1 LIQQGKSRA
10 ASLPRPC
17 LHADPVPQSM
27 SAKSTSSRRRVL
39 ALTLSLA
46 LPAKALAQA
55 AAAAGAPPGNPP
67 PAGPAAPPAPLSP
80 PELAPDAPD
89 KHVVVPGDT
98 LWGIAGKFLEK
109 PWRWPELWR
118 LNREQIRNPHLI
130 YPGDIVYLD
139 GAGASAR
146 LRLARPVDGASA
158 AAGPAQ
164 TAAGTG
170 AAPSPATRSV
180 GVSTSQEIAS
190 TDAATNPDGS
200 RRLSPRVRAER
211 TGVAPIPTVSS
222 AAIEPFLNRP
232 LILDEQAQREH
243 PRIVGI
249 QEGRVFLGQGEL
261 AYVSGLKPGQD
272 ATEWYLYRRVT
283 PLVDPDTRRPIAFEA
298 VFLGTARLERRGE
311 PASFR
316 VLRASEEIG
325 PGDRLVPAERVMPMN
340 FAPRAPERT
349 VNGRIVSVYRGVSQA
364 GRNSVV
370 ALNLG
375 RRQGIEEG
383 HVVGIRERSRTARDP
398 DSKAPIELPGET
410 IGEVLV
416 FRVFDTIAY
425 GLIVA
430 ARKAVAV
437 GDDIVNP

>member
-1 LIQQGKSRA
+1 
-10 ASLPRPC
+10 
-17 LHADPVPQSM
+17 M
-27 SAKSTSSRRRVL
+27 SVKSTSSRRRVL

-46 LPAKALAQA
+46 LPAKAFAQA
-55 AAAAGAPPGNPP
+55 AGSGDGAPA
-67 PAGPAAPPAPLSP
+67 AGPAPGSASPGAAPGSA

-109 PWRWPELWR
+109 PWRWPDLWR

-139 GAGASAR
+139 GAGAAAR
-146 LRLARPVDGASA
+146 LRLARPVDGAAAAPATAAATPGAGSA
-158 AAGPAQ
+158 AG
-164 TAAGTG
+164 
-170 AAPSPATRSV
+170 RSV
-180 GVSTSQEIAS
+180 GVSMAS
-190 TDAATNPDGS
+190 DVADPAAGAESS
-200 RRLSPRVRAER
+200 RRLSPRVRTER
-211 TGVAPIPTVSS
+211 VGVAPIPTVSA

-243 PRIVGI
+243 PRVVGI
-249 QEGRVFLGQGEL
+249 QEGRVYLGQGEI
-261 AYVSGLKPGQD
+261 AYVGGLKPGQD

-283 PLVDPDTRRPIAFEA
+283 PLFDPETRRPIAFEA

-311 PASFR
+311 PAVFR
-316 VLRASEEIG
+316 VLRASEEVG
-325 PGDRLVPAERVMPMN
+325 PGDRLLPAERVIPMN
-340 FAPRAPERT
+340 YAPRAPERP
-349 VNGRIVSVYRGVSQA
+349 VSGRIVSVYRGVSQA

-375 RRQGIEEG
+375 ARQGIEEG
-383 HVVGIRERSRTARDP
+383 HVVAIRERARAARDP
-398 DSKAPIELPGET
+398 DTRTKIELPGET
-410 IGEVLV
+410 TGEVLV
-416 FRVFDTIAY
+416 FRVFDTISY

>member
-1 LIQQGKSRA
+1 MSVKSI
-10 ASLPRPC
+10 
-17 LHADPVPQSM
+17 
-27 SAKSTSSRRRVL
+27 SSRRRVL

-55 AAAAGAPPGNPP
+55 ATGSGADASAPGPNPGS
-67 PAGPAAPPAPLSP
+67 AGPGATPATG

-118 LNREQIRNPHLI
+118 FNREQIRNPHLI

-139 GAGASAR
+139 GTGPAAR
-146 LRLARPVDGASA
+146 LRLARPVGGSTPP
-158 AAGPAQ
+158 AAGAGGGD
-164 TAAGTG
+164 AGTASSG
-170 AAPSPATRSV
+170 TTASGGTTAVTGRAV
-180 GVSTSQEIAS
+180 GVSMAA
-190 TDAATNPDGS
+190 DAADPAGATEGS

-211 TGVAPIPTVSS
+211 ADVAPIPTVSS

-249 QEGRVFLGQGEL
+249 QEGRVYLGQGEI
-261 AYVSGLKPGQD
+261 AYVGGLKPGQD

-283 PLVDPDTRRPIAFEA
+283 PLLDPDTRRPIAFEA

-311 PASFR
+311 PAIFR
-316 VLRASEEIG
+316 VLRASEEVG
-325 PGDRLVPAERVMPMN
+325 PGDRLLPAERVIPMN
-340 FAPRAPERT
+340 YAPRAPERT

-383 HVVGIRERSRTARDP
+383 HVVGIRERARAARDP
-398 DSKAPIELPGET
+398 DSRKTIELPGET

-416 FRVFDTIAY
+416 FRVFDTISY